1 MVKFEKIFNLE
12 KKTGKHIHINTG
24 HKKLMV
30 KVLFTFHDFLS
41 QKVCYIGKGKTF
53 SLSKQLGKEGG
64 RDERVVGEKN
74 LKQIKAYFSLVL

>member
-64 RDERVVGEKN
+64 RGERVVGEKT
-74 LKQIKAYFSLVL
+74 

>member
-41 QKVCYIGKGKTF
+41 
-53 SLSKQLGKEGG
+53 
-64 RDERVVGEKN
+64 
-74 LKQIKAYFSLVL
+74 